1 MAAVRLL
8 LVDDDRLILTTLS
21 SGLRAMGYEVE
32 VAASAEA
39 ALVAC
44 AGSHFD
50 LALLDIAMPGVSGIE
65 LARQMRCSEGPPVVF
80 LSAYSDLG
88 LVETAVGEGALG
100 YLVKPL
106 DITQVVPTLEAA
118 LARSREVQALLMNK
132 DHLSVALE
140 SSRVISIAVGIFM
153 ERHRVD
159 RQQAFEN
166 LRRHARN
173 QRRRLEDVAEDIVT
187 AAERL
192 SMPLGAT

>member
-39 ALVAC
+39 ALAAC
-44 AGSHFD
+44 AASHFD
-50 LALLDIAMPGVSGIE
+50 LALLDIAMPGMNGIE
-65 LARQMRCSEGPPVVF
+65 LAREMRGNEGPPVVF

-192 SMPLGAT
+192 SMPLGET